1 MERETLEK
9 DAKQALKLEKRALR
23 KELRRRIAALDEKEL
38 EKSDEAIYN
47 NLSVLPELLSAR
59 RVFLYLSVGHEVDTR
74 RLIRFLLERGAVAA
88 LPVSLPHGEMYFA
101 EYRPGGLRDGTVI
114 DIPEPDASAPAAE
127 PEDGDLMLVPALCF
141 DREGYRMGQG
151 GGYYDRYL
159 SARDLFSVGVGR
171 DMLLCDRV
179 IREEHDRPV
188 DCLVTESGVYRFAG
202 KEKTGE

>member
-1 MERETLEK
+1 VPESIKE
-9 DAKQALKLEKRALR
+9 EKRAFR
-23 KELRRRIAALDEKEL
+23 KALRRRIAALTEKEL
-38 EKSDEAIYN
+38 EKSDAGIYN
-47 NLSVLPELLSAR
+47 NLSSLPELLEAET
-59 RVFLYLSVGHEVDTR
+59 VFLYCSTGHEVDTR
-74 RLIRFLLERGAVAA
+74 RLIAFLLDRGQTVA
-88 LPVSLPHGEMYFA
+88 LPVSLPDGEMYFA
-101 EYRPGGLRDGTVI
+101 EYRPGRLQEGRFFG
-114 DIPEPDASAPAAE
+114 IPEPGKDARRLE
-127 PEDGDLMLVPALCF
+127 PEDGGLIVVPALCF